1 MGRPIKKKFFGN
13 LINPYQNHANN
24 GRTGVG
30 AEGIASIAVTNTLTN
45 AGYSTS
51 TAVTWTASA
60 PQTAGGRAASGTAT
74 VLYEPGLATAGLA
87 QPGRITALQVTDAG
101 SGYSSTGSV
110 TLTFS
115 PVKVA
120 GTATTVN
127 LSLTS
132 GTQDAIALFSYL
144 TTGTSKVNSGD
155 ILKQESSRRY
165 LVQNSQGQGQCRLVS
180 TSTLAAGEMCIIA
193 TDYNGSTYL
202 VTKLTARKAVLTQS
216 TVSTAFLVGN
226 GVSTGWTL
234 GAATGTVVSI
244 AHTI

>member
-13 LINPYQNHANN
+13 LINPYQNHATG

-30 AEGIASIAVTNTLTN
+30 AEGIGSIAVTNTLTN

-74 VLYEPGLATAGLA
+74 VVYDPTLVGLA
-87 QPGRITALQVTDAG
+87 QPGRVTALQVTDVG
-101 SGYSSTGSV
+101 SGYSSTSSV

-127 LSLTS
+127 VALTS
-132 GTQDAIALFSYL
+132 GTQDAIAFQAYL

-155 ILKQESSRRY
+155 ILKQEGSRRY
-165 LVQNSQGQGQCRLVS
+165 LVQNSQGQGICKLVS
-180 TSTLAAGEMCIIA
+180 TSTLAAGEMCIVA

-202 VTKLTARKAVLTQS
+202 VKKLTARKAVLAQS
-216 TVSTAFLVGN
+216 TVSTAFLVGD

>member
-13 LINPYQNHANN
+13 TITPYQNQAVG

-30 AEGIASIAVTNTLTN
+30 AEGIGSIAVTNTLTN

-74 VLYEPGLATAGLA
+74 VLYSTALGDAGLA

-101 SGYSSTGSV
+101 SGYSSTSSV
-110 TLTFS
+110 TLTFN
-115 PVKVA
+115 PVRVA

-127 LSLTS
+127 VALTS
-132 GTQDAIALFSYL
+132 GTQDAIAFFSYL
-144 TTGTSKVNSGD
+144 TTGTTKINSGD
-155 ILKQESSRRY
+155 ILKQEGSRRY
-165 LVQNSQGQGQCRLVS
+165 LVQNSEGQGICKLVS

-202 VTKLTARKAVLTQS
+202 VKKLTARKAVVAQS

-244 AHTI
+244 AHTL